1 MGAAP
6 YPRTVRLAPG
16 LPEVCRLGL
25 ATRGASKLRF
35 EDVEAALERG
45 INYLNWCGRPDGLS
59 QAVAH
64 LGKTRQRVVVA
75 VQFKSRTARGAA
87 RELDRLLEELRTDYL
102 DVLTF
107 YYVESTQEWDRLLAD
122 DGAWSYLQRQKEQGR
137 VRLLGLTT
145 HQRPLAA
152 RWARSGRLDLLMV
165 RYNAAHRGAERE
177 IFPVT
182 SALGLPV
189 VTFTALRWGA
199 LLKPTPEDPPGFTP
213 PAPGDCYRFCLA
225 NPAVSVVLAAPA
237 NRRELEDDLFLL
249 DAGQPPSGDEL
260 AALRAH
266 GDRVRRHAG
275 AFL

>member
-1 MGAAP
+1 MTAAP

-25 ATRGASKLRF
+25 ATRGTSKLRP
-35 EDVEAALERG
+35 EDVEAAVERG

-59 QAVAH
+59 RAIASFGAARKR
-64 LGKTRQRVVVA
+64 LVVA
-75 VQFKSRTARGAA
+75 AQFKSRTARGAA
-87 RELDRLLEELRTDYL
+87 RELDRLLRELSTDYL

-122 DGAWSYLQRQKEQGR
+122 DGAWGYLQRQKEQAR

-165 RYNAAHRGAERE
+165 RYNAAHRGVEQE

-199 LLKPTPEDPPGFTP
+199 LLKATPEDPPGFAP
-213 PAPGDCYRFCLA
+213 PTAGECYRFCLA
-225 NPAVSVVLAAPA
+225 NPAVSVVLAAPS
-237 NRRELEDDLFLL
+237 NRRELEDDLSLF
-249 DAGQPPSGDEL
+249 DPWQPPSPEEF
-260 AALRAH
+260 AALCAH

-275 AFL
+275 AFP